1 MPEWIDKKSAVVAD
15 TVYSGSKLVA
25 RDVSFTLPGITYQTA
40 EIQAMGPMSVPIIGL
55 LEDME
60 MAITKI
66 GIDLGL
72 GKLSAPERQ
81 NLEFRWV
88 QSNVKADGT
97 TAVEGC
103 KAFIRAMPKGVGEL
117 GVEIG
122 NPIEAETTFGV
133 SRMQIFYGGKEFL
146 LVDRIAGK
154 LRINGKDYM
163 GGIDK
168 LL

>member
-1 MPEWIDKKSAVVAD
+1 MPEWIDKKSAVIAD
-15 TVYSGSKLVA
+15 SVYSGSKLVA

-55 LEDME
+55 IEDME
-60 MAITKI
+60 LSITKV

-72 GKLSAPERQ
+72 GKLSAPELQ

-88 QSNVKADGT
+88 EPTIKADGKV
-97 TAVEGC
+97 ASEGR
-103 KAFIRAMPKGVGEL
+103 KAFVRAMPKGVGEL

-122 NPIEAETTFGV
+122 NPTEAETTFGV

-146 LVDRIAGK
+146 LVDRLAGK